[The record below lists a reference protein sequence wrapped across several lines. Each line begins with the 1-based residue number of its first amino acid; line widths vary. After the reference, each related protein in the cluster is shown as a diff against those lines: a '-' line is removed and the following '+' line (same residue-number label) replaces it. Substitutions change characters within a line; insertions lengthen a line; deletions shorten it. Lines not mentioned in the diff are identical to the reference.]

1 MVSVQM
7 MCSRLGMVTG
17 RGLASVIRMHYPR
30 WVLWGVCLLLVARR
44 SEFVSMEGFSC
55 GRRSISI

>member
-1 MVSVQM
+1 VSKTVTDYRVPSPVRLKRVPGAVLIV
-7 MCSRLGMVTG
+7 CSF
-17 RGLASVIRMHYPR
+17 
-30 WVLWGVCLLLVARR
+30 LLVARR

>member
-1 MVSVQM
+1 MFETLADQM
-7 MCSRLGMVTG
+7 KIDEQKETTKRE
-17 RGLASVIRMHYPR
+17 RVI
-30 WVLWGVCLLLVARR
+30 LWLVARR